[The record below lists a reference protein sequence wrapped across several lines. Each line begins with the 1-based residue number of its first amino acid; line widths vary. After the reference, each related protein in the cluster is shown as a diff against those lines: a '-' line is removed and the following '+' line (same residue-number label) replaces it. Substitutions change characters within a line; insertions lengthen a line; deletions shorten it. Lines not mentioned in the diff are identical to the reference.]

1 MNQQVPLNPDEL
13 KSAELNPAEIEKAI
27 GMGRKAGARKFG
39 KRMFWL
45 MGLLAI
51 LAGGTWWYLARQEAA
66 TTVTYQTV
74 PAAKGKLT
82 ITVSSTGTIQPLTQ
96 VDVGSELSGVVREV
110 LVDDNSIV
118 KTGDVLARLDT
129 RRLEAQRMKAAAQ
142 LQASEARL
150 ETAKASLNQSEQSL
164 TRQKTLR
171 NRGLSTSQEFE
182 TATAEEARATANINA
197 AEADIATAKADLE
210 LVDADLTKTVI
221 VSPIDGMV
229 LKRTVEPG
237 QTVAASLQAP
247 ILFTIAQDLTR
258 IQLEANV
265 DEADVGV
272 VKVGQSASF
281 TVDAYR
287 DRDFPAKI
295 ERMTFAP
302 ETVDGVVTYKTI
314 LSAKN
319 SDLSLRPGMT
329 ATAKIIVAEFADAL
343 TVPNEALRYSPPAV
357 QQSTGFSITQIFMP
371 RFPRNNQQ
379 RRTTD
384 TDGKRSIYILESNQ
398 PKEVKVKLGESD
410 GKKTLILEGE
420 VKDGDQIV
428 MSQRTGGAGGR
439 P

>member
-1 MNQQVPLNPDEL
+1 MNQQAPLDTR
-13 KSAELNPAEIEKAI
+13 EIEKAI
-27 GMGRKAGARKFG
+27 GLGRSASARKFG
-39 KRMFWL
+39 KRFF
-45 MGLLAI
+45 GLLAFLALI
-51 LAGGTWWYLARQEAA
+51 AGGTYWYSARQEAA
-66 TTVTYQTV
+66 AAVSYQAV
-74 PAAKGKLT
+74 PAVKGGLV

-96 VDVGSELSGVVREV
+96 VDVGSELSGVVRDV

-129 RRLEAQRMKAAAQ
+129 RRLQAQRMKAAAQ

-150 ETAKASLNQSEQSL
+150 ETARASLNQSEQSL

-171 NRGLSTSQEFE
+171 DRGLSTSQEFE
-182 TATAEEARATANINA
+182 TATAEEARAAANINA

-229 LKRTVEPG
+229 LKRSVEPG

-281 TVDAYR
+281 AVDAYR

-314 LSAKN
+314 LSAEN

-329 ATAKIIVAEFADAL
+329 ATAKITVAEFADAL

-371 RFPRNNQQ
+371 RFPRNTQQ
-379 RRTTD
+379 RRSTEA
-384 TDGKRSIYILESNQ
+384 DGRRSIYILENNQ

-410 GKKTLILEGE
+410 GKKTLILEGDL
-420 VKDGDQIV
+420 KDGDQLII
-428 MSQRTGGAGGR
+428 SQRTGTAGGR

>member
-1 MNQQVPLNPDEL
+1 MNQQAP
-13 KSAELNPAEIEKAI
+13 LNPAEIEKAI
-27 GMGRKAGARKFG
+27 GIGRKAGAFKYA
-39 KRMFWL
+39 KRLLWAL
-45 MGLLAI
+45 GLLAL
-51 LAGGTWWYLARQEAA
+51 LAAGTYWYMARQEAA
-66 TTVTYQTV
+66 ATITYQTV
-74 PAAKGKLT
+74 PAAKDKLT
-82 ITVSSTGTIQPLTQ
+82 ITVSSTGTIQPITQ
-96 VDVGSELSGVVREV
+96 VDVGSELSGVVRDV

-129 RRLEAQRMKAAAQ
+129 RRLEAQRLKAAAQ
-142 LQASEARL
+142 LQAAEARL
-150 ETAKASLNQSEQSL
+150 QTANASLNQSVQSL
-164 TRQKTLR
+164 TRQQTLR
-171 NRGLSTSQEFE
+171 LRGLSTTAEFE
-182 TATAEEARATANINA
+182 TATAEQARATANRNA
-197 AEADIATAKADLE
+197 AEADIATARADLE

-314 LSAKN
+314 LSAEN
-319 SDLSLRPGMT
+319 NDLSLRPGMT
-329 ATAKIIVAEFADAL
+329 ATAKIVVAEFADAL

-379 RRTTD
+379 RRVID
-384 TDGKRSIYILESNQ
+384 ADGLRSIYVLENDQ

-410 GKKTLILEGE
+410 GKKTLILEGD
-420 VKDGDQIV
+420 VKDGDKLV
-428 MSQRTGGAGGR
+428 VSQRTGNAGGK